1 MQYDFKNIDIDTYEL
16 TYKNKKNEE
25 VKKQFKRT
33 IEMAEKLENIPFMA
47 EIELNARLSKIG
59 KTKDDFIIKKDDGKG
74 HITYDETN
82 YNQLKE
88 TCMNIVSATTTEE
101 IIKDCFGMGLV
112 ELFEDMGVNVE
123 DDNIELQKQAEMF
136 GQKFALII
144 AGQEDKTPS
153 DKGQN

>member
-1 MQYDFKNIDIDTYEL
+1 MQYEFKYISTDNYEL
-16 TYKNKKNEE
+16 VYTNTKKEE

-47 EIELNARLSKIG
+47 EIELNSRLSKIG
-59 KTKDDFIIKKDDGKG
+59 KTKDDFIIKRDDGKG

-101 IIKDCFGMGLV
+101 IIKDCSGMGLV

-123 DDNIELQKQAEMF
+123 DDNVELQKQAEMF

-153 DKGQN
+153 DKKQN